1 MLVNKAKGFTLIEL
15 VIGMVVFSIA
25 LVLFTSLI
33 VPQAIRS
40 VDPIFQ
46 VRATELGQSLI
57 NEIVSKSFDEASD
70 RVGGSVLCSSTV
82 APLCTTSNNLGAEEG
97 AVNREN
103 FDDVDDYN
111 NLSESDEN
119 IKNTLNESVTLDGVN
134 LYQGFSAAV
143 VVIYDDNMDGID
155 DAIDG
160 GGGYIG
166 KTKLVTVTI
175 TTPNGEEII
184 FSTFR
189 SNY

>member
-70 RVGGSVLCSSTV
+70 RVGGSVLCSNTV

-119 IKNTLNESVTLDGVN
+119 IKNTLNESVTLGGVN

-155 DAIDG
+155 DAISG

-166 KTKLVTVTI
+166 RTKLVTVTI
-175 TTPNGEEII
+175 TTPNDEEII